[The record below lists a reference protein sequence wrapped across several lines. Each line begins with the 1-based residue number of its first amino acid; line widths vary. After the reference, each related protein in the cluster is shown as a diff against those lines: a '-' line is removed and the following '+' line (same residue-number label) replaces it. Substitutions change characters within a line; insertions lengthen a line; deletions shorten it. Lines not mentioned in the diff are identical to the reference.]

1 MKKIIIAATLLLSL
15 NAFSQMRGQG
25 ISQRIQQPTTQP
37 TPDPEKEKENL
48 EKMKQENLEK
58 LMEKLTPELNLDAL
72 QAIAIKQIYSENM
85 KKQGI
90 IMKMEIS
97 EDEKMAFFKSL
108 SESTELKVLELL
120 NPEQK
125 QKFEVFKNES
135 LTDQKKSKKT
145 KKKTK

>member
-48 EKMKQENLEK
+48 EKMKQENLER

-72 QAIAIKQIYSENM
+72 QAIAVKQIYSENM